1 MIIFRVFLGGEAP
14 TAAIAGAL
22 MMPLA
27 EEQGISSFGSE
38 EVQAMQDLDL
48 RVCPRFSVIFW
59 RENVGEWDD
68 HVGYSGIIL
77 GGFFMGLFGCFW
89 KNPLQ
94 FKLTYPTK
102 VWFSIGSVHDP
113 LRPVKG
119 VSNIRRMGQ
128 NYTKLGL

>member
-27 EEQGISSFGSE
+27 EEQGINSFGSE

-68 HVGYSGIIL
+68 HVGYSDYIGR
-77 GGFFMGLFGCFW
+77 FFHGSFRLFLE
-89 KNPLQ
+89 KSLAVQIDTSN
-94 FKLTYPTK
+94 K
-102 VWFSIGSVHDP
+102 SV
-113 LRPVKG
+113 V
-119 VSNIRRMGQ
+119 
-128 NYTKLGL
+128 

>member
-1 MIIFRVFLGGEAP
+1 MIIFRVFLRGEAP

-27 EEQGISSFGSE
+27 EEQGINSFGSE

-68 HVGYSGIIL
+68 HVGYSRIIL

-89 KNPLQ
+89 KNPLR
-94 FKLTYPTK
+94 FKLTHPTK
-102 VWFSIGSVHDP
+102 VWFSIGSMTRSGRLKEYLILGGWD
-113 LRPVKG
+113 KT
-119 VSNIRRMGQ
+119 IQ
-128 NYTKLGL
+128 N